1 MIFTLGVK
9 SRSAVRP
16 VMALTLIIAITV
28 LGASCGASK
37 SSGSPKTTAD
47 AKSNA
52 AAVQS
57 LLQEGISQA
66 QAKMLD
72 QAATTFKNVLLLS
85 PKNVYALYNLGVID
99 QSEKNAT
106 GALSYYDQA
115 LRADGTY
122 TPAMYNKA
130 IILEATNL
138 DAALALYKQIVLIN
152 PKASTAYLRMAFVY
166 AKQGQTLKATEARTK
181 AVALDASLSKY
192 PLPAKC
198 NQPNC

>member
-1 MIFTLGVK
+1 MIFR
-9 SRSAVRP
+9 SRRSRGR
-16 VMALTLIIAITV
+16 ALVVTLIVVAASG
-28 LGASCGASK
+28 GAGCGTSK
-37 SSGSPKTTAD
+37 NTSSPPTTAK
-47 AKSNA
+47 AASNA
-52 AAVQS
+52 AAAQA
-57 LLQEGISQA
+57 LLEEGISQA
-66 QAKMLD
+66 QSKMFD

-99 QSEKNAT
+99 QSEKNAA

-115 LRADGTY
+115 LRADGSY

-166 AKQGQTLKATEARTK
+166 AKQGQALKATEARTK

-198 NQPNC
+198 SQPNC